1 MTAELGQRLEALRRR
16 AGISQDRMA
25 AELGV
30 AQEDVLAVEAGTRT
44 FALPKFVS
52 DWASI
57 AGADAEEQLLLE
69 MWRESAP

>member
-30 AQEDVLAVEAGTRT
+30 AQEDVSAVESGTRV
-44 FALPKFVS
+44 FARPKFVS
-52 DWASI
+52 DWASVT
-57 AGADAEEQLLLE
+57 GADDQEQSLLSL
-69 MWRESAP
+69 WRESAP